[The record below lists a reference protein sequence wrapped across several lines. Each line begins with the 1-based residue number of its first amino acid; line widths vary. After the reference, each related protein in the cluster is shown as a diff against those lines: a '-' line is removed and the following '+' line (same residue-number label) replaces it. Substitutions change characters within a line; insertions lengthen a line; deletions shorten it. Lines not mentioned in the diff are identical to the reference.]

1 MKTIAAVLEDIKKPL
16 SILELDVPSI
26 NPGQVLV
33 EIEFSGVCHSQLME
47 ARGYRGKDK
56 FLPHLL
62 GHEGTGTVVQIGIG
76 VTKVKI
82 GNKVILGWIKAEGM
96 DVPGTRYHRGNEVV
110 NAGGVTT
117 FSTLS
122 VVSENRCVL
131 IPEGIPMDVAV
142 LFGCAIPTGAGMVIN
157 HVKPNQG
164 SSIAIFGLGGIGMS
178 ALMATRLFKCS
189 KVIAIDIE
197 DSKLEMAREFG
208 ATQTINSS
216 RQNTIETIREL
227 TNGSG
232 VDFSIE
238 AAGLTT
244 TIETAFQAVR
254 KSGGLCV
261 FASHPKN
268 GDHISIDPYDLICG
282 KRIEGSWGGESK
294 PDRDIPLI
302 AELYRN
308 GQLPLEKLLSRR
320 YSLAQIN
327 EAFDDLENR
336 RIVRA
341 IIDMK
346 QTQQIN

>member
-1 MKTIAAVLEDIKKPL
+1 
-16 SILELDVPSI
+16 
-26 NPGQVLV
+26 
-33 EIEFSGVCHSQLME
+33 
-47 ARGYRGKDK
+47 
-56 FLPHLL
+56 
-62 GHEGTGTVVQIGIG
+62 
-76 VTKVKI
+76 
-82 GNKVILGWIKAEGM
+82 
-96 DVPGTRYHRGNEVV
+96 V

-131 IPEGIPMDVAV
+131 IPKGIPMDVAV

-178 ALMATRLFKCS
+178 AIMATMLYKCS
-189 KVIAIDIE
+189 KVIAIDVE

-208 ATQTINSS
+208 ATHTINSS
-216 RQNTIETIREL
+216 RQKAIEAIREL
-227 TNGSG
+227 TKGSG

-261 FASHPKN
+261 FASHPKT
-268 GDHISIDPYDLICG
+268 GECISIDPYDLICG

-294 PDRDIPLI
+294 PDKDIPLM
-302 AELYRN
+302 AELYRK
-308 GQLPLEKLLSRR
+308 GQLPLEKLLSKR
-320 YSLAQIN
+320 YSLKQIN
-327 EAFDDLENR
+327 EAFEDLEKR

-341 IIDMK
+341 VIDMK
-346 QTQQIN
+346 QK